1 MDEHKLAKTGTTTVG
16 IVCKDAIIL
25 AADRKM
31 TLGGMIV
38 SNKKFEKVIILNE
51 DLALTIA
58 GLVSDVQLL
67 VKLIKA
73 QIKLDELR
81 RGKKVKVKEAA
92 NLLSNLVYSNAR
104 KFSSIPG
111 VTGFLLGGKD
121 NEGFYLYELGMD
133 GSLTKFDDYAT
144 DGSGML
150 FATGV
155 LEANYKENLS
165 VEEGIKLAVK
175 AVGAAVQR
183 DTASGC
189 GVDVIAITK
198 DGTKK
203 VFSQT
208 LDAKLMA

>member
-1 MDEHKLAKTGTTTVG
+1 MEEHKLAKTGTTTVG
-16 IVCKDAIIL
+16 IVCKDGIIL

-38 SNKKFEKVIILNE
+38 SNKKFQKVIILNE
-51 DLALTIA
+51 ELALTIA
-58 GLVSDVQLL
+58 GLVSDIQLL

-81 RGKKVKVKEAA
+81 KGKKIKVKEVA

-111 VTGFLLGGKD
+111 ITGFLLGGKD

-155 LEANYKENLS
+155 LEANYKQNMTID
-165 VEEGIKLAVK
+165 EGVKLAVK
-175 AVGAAVQR
+175 AINASIQR

-189 GVDVIAITK
+189 GVDVITITK
-198 DGTKK
+198 DGTAK
-203 VFSQT
+203 VFEQS
-208 LDAKLMA
+208 LDTRLSA